1 MIAFTFWVISG
12 PCTGESFV
20 RSNIYIRE
28 ILEREV
34 YCACMLSCMRVSEAS
49 VFVLRRVVTL
59 VCFEDPSPQLSQ
71 PVTTTLPSSEECI
84 IFNPVQYTPPHLRF
98 IL

>member
-34 YCACMLSCMRVSEAS
+34 YCACMLYMRVTEAS
-49 VFVLRRVVTL
+49 VFVLSRVVTL
-59 VCFEDPSPQLSQ
+59 VCSENLPNFPSQL
-71 PVTTTLPSSEECI
+71 LPHYLVLKNTS
-84 IFNPVQYTPPHLRF
+84 F
-98 IL
+98 

>member
-28 ILEREV
+28 ILERV
-34 YCACMLSCMRVSEAS
+34 YCACMLSCMRVTDAG
-49 VFVLRRVVTL
+49 VFVLSRVVTQ
-59 VCFEDPSPQLSQ
+59 VCSEDPQLSQ
-71 PVTTTLPSSEECI
+71 PVTTTLPSSEEYI
-84 IFNPVQYTPPHLRF
+84 LLNPVQYRPPHLRF
-98 IL
+98 MF